1 MPAYEP
7 RAIKG
12 IGVTY
17 ATTPMGADHT
27 AGYTIAPEIAG
38 VGGKVDPLSEEG
50 KADLSLTFQAA
61 TAFIDSTGYCLFIA
75 FPILDIQQGW
85 QGMAETV
92 AGVTG
97 REISGDDVVPIGKEI
112 LRMER
117 LFNERAGFTAADDR
131 IPEFMR
137 YEPLPPH
144 DVAWAIPDAELDKVY
159 AWVHNGGKG

>member
-7 RAIKG
+7 RAVKG

-38 VGGKVDPLSEEG
+38 VGGKVDPLSDEG

-75 FPILDIQQGW
+75 FPILDIPSGW
-85 QGMAETV
+85 EGMAETV

-97 REISGDDVVPIGKEI
+97 MEITGADVIPMGKEI
-112 LRMER
+112 LKMER
-117 LFNERAGFTAADDR
+117 LFNERAGFTSADDR
-131 IPEFMR
+131 PPEFMLH
-137 YEPLPPH
+137 ETLPPH
-144 DVAWAIPDAELDKVY
+144 NVKWTVTDAELDKVFS
-159 AWVHNGGKG
+159 WVHNGG